1 MIPSVGAAEKWRGY
15 MVKKKEELKV
25 RQHKH
30 RSEIKASGGKEQC
43 AQRVDCVA
51 ECSVCANASAQVHV

>member
-1 MIPSVGAAEKWRGY
+1 

-25 RQHKH
+25 GQHKH
-30 RSEIKASGGKEQC
+30 RSEIKASSGKEQC

-51 ECSVCANASAQVHV
+51 ACSVCANASAQVHV